1 MFEGLDGSGT
11 TTQAERLARRLVAS
25 GRRAHLTAE
34 PSTGPVG
41 LQLREILA
49 GRLQGGR
56 GQPWDRRVLGLLFA
70 ADRLDHWRSEIEP
83 LLAEGVD
90 VVCDRYLLSSIAYQG
105 LDSPIPWLRTL
116 NRWVGRPDRTF
127 FLRVPPEV
135 ALRRRLRASEGAA
148 ELFETL
154 PLQERIAAGYEEA
167 VRTLEG
173 RHRIVALDGLQD
185 VEAIHEAVWD
195 LVGAPG
201 HGASP
206 GG

>member
-1 MFEGLDGSGT
+1 LSSSRETTRRLAPGRNCPAKPLAGSATLPRMSKTSIRRPPGRFFVFEGLDGSGT

-90 VVCDRYLLSSIAYQG
+90 VVC
-105 LDSPIPWLRTL
+105 
-116 NRWVGRPDRTF
+116 
-127 FLRVPPEV
+127 
-135 ALRRRLRASEGAA
+135 
-148 ELFETL
+148 
-154 PLQERIAAGYEEA
+154 
-167 VRTLEG
+167 
-173 RHRIVALDGLQD
+173 
-185 VEAIHEAVWD
+185 
-195 LVGAPG
+195 
-201 HGASP
+201 
-206 GG
+206 